1 MNVIREVAEKFIEWV
16 KIKIRINFLEKDFY
30 FSEGQ
35 IWWASVGQN
44 VGIEQNGKNA
54 GFERP
59 ILILKKFN
67 NEQFWSLP
75 LSTKVKKNKYNYIF
89 KKEGKE
95 FCISLSQI
103 RVMDKK
109 RLLRL
114 MEILPNDNLL
124 EIKILIKKFL

>member
-1 MNVIREVAEKFIEWV
+1 MNIIREVAEKFIEWV

-44 VGIEQNGKNA
+44 IGIEQNGKNT

-67 NEQFWSLP
+67 NEHFWSLP
-75 LSTKVKKNKYNYIF
+75 LSTKIKKNKYNYIF
-89 KKEGKE
+89 KKEDKE

-114 MEILPNDNLL
+114 MEILPTSNLL
-124 EIKILIKKFL
+124 EIKDLIKKFL

>member
-1 MNVIREVAEKFIEWV
+1 MNIIREVAEKFIEWV
-16 KIKIRINFLEKDFY
+16 KIKIRINFLEKAFY

-54 GFERP
+54 GFERS